1 MTFAEHT
8 KRNWLITFFAA
19 IFLAAIV
26 CMIFLNDPHRT
37 MVVAM
42 VFIASAIL
50 LFGAILGIW
59 YLFQRKPEK
68 ESASE
73 DR

>member
-59 YLFQRKPEK
+59 YLFRRKDTK
-68 ESASE
+68 THSS
-73 DR
+73 

>member
-8 KRNWLITFFAA
+8 KRNWLITLFAA

-50 LFGAILGIW
+50 LFGAILGTW
-59 YLFQRKPEK
+59 YLFRRKDEK
-68 ESASE
+68 
-73 DR
+73 DPQ

>member
-8 KRNWLITFFAA
+8 KRNWLITLFAA

-42 VFIASAIL
+42 GFIASAIL

-59 YLFQRKPEK
+59 YLFRRKDTKDPQ
-68 ESASE
+68 
-73 DR
+73 

>member
-1 MTFAEHT
+1 
-8 KRNWLITFFAA
+8 
-19 IFLAAIV
+19 
-26 CMIFLNDPHRT
+26 

-59 YLFQRKPEK
+59 YLFRRKDEK
-68 ESASE
+68 
-73 DR
+73 DPQ

>member
-8 KRNWLITFFAA
+8 KRNWLITLFAA

-37 MVVAM
+37 MVVAT

-59 YLFQRKPEK
+59 YLFRRKDEK
-68 ESASE
+68 
-73 DR
+73 DPQ

>member
-59 YLFQRKPEK
+59 ELFRRKDTKDPQ
-68 ESASE
+68 
-73 DR
+73 

>member
-8 KRNWLITFFAA
+8 KRNWLITLFAA

-59 YLFQRKPEK
+59 YLFRRKDAK
-68 ESASE
+68 
-73 DR
+73 DLQ